1 VELRHRQLVG
11 LDEQGRAAGVRPTGH
26 RLALRASGAANDD
39 EARVTRRVLG
49 RRLLVERSRRATDEV
64 AESRARGV
72 ENDVP
77 GRLVARHLESVDD
90 LGRDERPGLGADPMH
105 AIFETKR
112 ELSRDDEQRLGMSC
126 MDVEGGFSPTG
137 SGAHVDRAEL
147 LDVHEEPDV
156 ELLAAEDDLAL
167 ADLDHVPA
175 A

>member
-1 VELRHRQLVG
+1 VRLR
-11 LDEQGRAAGVRPTGH
+11 RAYAA
-26 RLALRASGAANDD
+26 LAPGAAKDD
-39 EARVTRRVLG
+39 EPGIACRVLG
-49 RRLLVERSRRATDEV
+49 RRLLVESCRRATDEV

-77 GRLVARHLESVDD
+77 GLLVARHLESVDD

-112 ELSRDDEQRLGMSC
+112 QLSRDDEQRLGMSC
-126 MDVEGGFSPTG
+126 MDVEGRFSPTG
-137 SGAHVDRAEL
+137 SGAHLDSTEL

-156 ELLAAEDDLAL
+156 ELLAAEDDLTL